1 MSRIEKMKVILK
13 ENIENLGKRGDI
25 IDVAAGYG
33 RNYLIPRKL
42 ALEVTPKNMKTIEID
57 QRALRKKLEKEVV
70 SYQSLMERLNQ
81 TSLSFERK
89 AGDKDVIFGSVSIA
103 DIKEGL
109 DSLGFDIEKKRIL
122 LDEPIKRLGNYT
134 VSIKVFHDEQAE
146 VKIEVKKEGETE
158 AEEKK
163 QAVVEKKEE
172 IAPEAKKEEVEAE
185 EEEPVL
191 EEEGRKMEA
200 EKKEEKKEE
209 QPEPS
214 QEEEQEK
221 VIEEKSEEPEK

>member
-1 MSRIEKMKVILK
+1 MKVILK

-42 ALEVTPKNMKTIEID
+42 ALEVTPTNMKTIEID

-146 VKIEVKKEGETE
+146 IKIEVKKEGETE
-158 AEEKK
+158 PEEKK
-163 QAVVEKKEE
+163 QAVAEKKEE

-191 EEEGRKMEA
+191 EEERRKME
-200 EKKEEKKEE
+200 EEKKEE
-209 QPEPS
+209 QAEPIPEEK
-214 QEEEQEK
+214 QEEA
-221 VIEEKSEEPEK
+221 IEEKAEEPEK

>member
-1 MSRIEKMKVILK
+1 MKVILK

-25 IDVAAGYG
+25 IEVAAGYG

-89 AGDKDVIFGSVSIA
+89 TGDKDVIFGSVSIA

-146 VKIEVKKEGETE
+146 IKIEVKKEGETE

-163 QAVVEKKEE
+163 QAVAEKKEG
-172 IAPEAKKEEVEAE
+172 IAPEVEIEETEAKEEES
-185 EEEPVL
+185 VL
-191 EEEGRKMEA
+191 EEERREME
-200 EKKEEKKEE
+200 EEKKEE
-209 QPEPS
+209 QAEPIPEEK
-214 QEEEQEK
+214 QEEA
-221 VIEEKSEEPEK
+221 IEEKAEEPEK

>member
-1 MSRIEKMKVILK
+1 MSRIDKMKVILK

-42 ALEVTPKNMKTIEID
+42 ALEVTPTNMKTIEID

-146 VKIEVKKEGETE
+146 IKIEVKKEGETE
-158 AEEKK
+158 PEEKK
-163 QAVVEKKEE
+163 QAVAEKKEE

-191 EEEGRKMEA
+191 EEERRKME
-200 EKKEEKKEE
+200 EEKKEE
-209 QPEPS
+209 QAEPIPEEK
-214 QEEEQEK
+214 QEEA
-221 VIEEKSEEPEK
+221 IEEKAEEPEK

>member
-1 MSRIEKMKVILK
+1 MKVILK

-42 ALEVTPKNMKTIEID
+42 ALEVTPTNMKTIEID

-70 SYQSLMERLNQ
+70 SCQSLMERLNQ

-146 VKIEVKKEGETE
+146 IKIEVKKEGETE

-163 QAVVEKKEE
+163 QAVAEKKEE
-172 IAPEAKKEEVEAE
+172 TAPEAKKEEVEAE

-191 EEEGRKMEA
+191 EEERRKME
-200 EKKEEKKEE
+200 EEKKEE
-209 QPEPS
+209 QAEPIPEEK
-214 QEEEQEK
+214 QEEAIEK
-221 VIEEKSEEPEK
+221 QAEEPEK

>member
-1 MSRIEKMKVILK
+1 MKVILK

-42 ALEVTPKNMKTIEID
+42 ALEVTPTNMKTIEID

-70 SYQSLMERLNQ
+70 SYQSLMERLKQ

-146 VKIEVKKEGETE
+146 IKIEVKKEGETE

-163 QAVVEKKEE
+163 QAVAEKKEE
-172 IAPEAKKEEVEAE
+172 TAPEAKKEEVEAE

-191 EEEGRKMEA
+191 EEERRKME
-200 EKKEEKKEE
+200 EEKKEE
-209 QPEPS
+209 QAEPIPEEK
-214 QEEEQEK
+214 QEEA
-221 VIEEKSEEPEK
+221 IEEKAEEPEK

>member
-1 MSRIEKMKVILK
+1 MKVILK
-13 ENIENLGKRGDI
+13 ENLENLGKRGDI

-146 VKIEVKKEGETE
+146 IKIEVKKEGETE

-163 QAVVEKKEE
+163 QAAAEKKEE

-200 EKKEEKKEE
+200 EKKEGKKEE
-209 QPEPS
+209 QAEPS
-214 QEEEQEK
+214 QEEKHEK
-221 VIEEKSEEPEK
+221 VIEEKAEEPEK